1 MSENKKHLAN
11 VRVVQKNLVFVVGLS
26 PRLSDPEV
34 SHTGA
39 ARDRNRSGAVWPR
52 DDLSAVSV
60 CELRTSPCFTAVSF
74 FELRTLPNEILITD
88 CFAVVQNV
96 FR

>member
-1 MSENKKHLAN
+1 M
-11 VRVVQKNLVFVVGLS
+11 FVVGLS

-34 SHTGA
+34 SDTGA
-39 ARDRNRSGAVWPR
+39 ARDRNRSGTIQPR

-60 CELRTSPCFTAVSF
+60 CVLRTSPCFTAVSLC
-74 FELRTLPNEILITD
+74 ELRTLPNEILITD

-96 FR
+96 YR